1 MVISVKPQA
10 NLHKNARKRIL
21 KNYQIQFSILRL
33 FKKFSY
39 CELML
44 ITNYVVKDGASQRA
58 VDLKETTGV
67 RKQVGPGKE
76 GKCETVIFVEPIVDG
91 ATPTALGF
99 KRLEKNVRK
108 IYLLLTI
115 SLHMFLLYIYIFF
128 FIYFRREKNIR
139 CKIIR

>member
-1 MVISVKPQA
+1 
-10 NLHKNARKRIL
+10 
-21 KNYQIQFSILRL
+21 
-33 FKKFSY
+33 
-39 CELML
+39 ML
-44 ITNYVVKDGASQRA
+44 ITNYVAKDGASQDT

-99 KRLEKNVRK
+99 KRLEKNVIK

-115 SLHMFLLYIYIFF
+115 SLHMFLLYIFF
-128 FIYFRREKNIR
+128 FYLFSSREKY
-139 CKIIR
+139 

>member
-1 MVISVKPQA
+1 MVISVKPQE

-115 SLHMFLLYIYIFF
+115 SLHMFLLYIYFF
-128 FIYFRREKNIR
+128 YLFSSREKY
-139 CKIIR
+139 